1 MTVLMCP
8 QGAQR
13 NHIAHLGTKKPAA
26 RSEFCGSSLKVAK
39 MHEGPRVKSSGSS
52 QNFQDA
58 GVKFFR
64 HQSAQCQIA
73 HLGTS
78 AYRIPV
84 GHKQSGLRTQTGPN
98 VSFRPRQKMPKI
110 SFPHLLGLT
119 GQTRP
124 TASGGRLVWADWP
137 FSWCLPVPAPKI

>member
-13 NHIAHLGTKKPAA
+13 NHIAHLGTQKPAA

-52 QNFQDA
+52 KNCQAA

-64 HQSAQCQIA
+64 HQSAQCHIA

-84 GHKQSGLRTQTGPN
+84 DTSIWPADKQAGLEAVPLGRILRAVSPGPFARVTWPSG
-98 VSFRPRQKMPKI
+98 PKGAQ
-110 SFPHLLGLT
+110 SRCAPLGLQRSPT
-119 GQTRP
+119 YVARP
-124 TASGGRLVWADWP
+124 E
-137 FSWCLPVPAPKI
+137 

>member
-13 NHIAHLGTKKPAA
+13 NHIAHLGTQKPAA

-52 QNFQDA
+52 QNCQDA

-64 HQSAQCQIA
+64 HQSAQCHIA
-73 HLGTS
+73 HLGRQGPPAALVRAVANKS
-78 AYRIPV
+78 KA
-84 GHKQSGLRTQTGPN
+84 LR
-98 VSFRPRQKMPKI
+98 
-110 SFPHLLGLT
+110 
-119 GQTRP
+119 
-124 TASGGRLVWADWP
+124 AP
-137 FSWCLPVPAPKI
+137 F